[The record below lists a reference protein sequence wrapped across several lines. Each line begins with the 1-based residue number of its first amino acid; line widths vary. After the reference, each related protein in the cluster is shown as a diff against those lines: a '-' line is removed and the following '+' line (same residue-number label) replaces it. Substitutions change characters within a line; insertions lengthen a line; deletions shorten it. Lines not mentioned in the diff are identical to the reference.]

1 MSFLP
6 VFLLL
11 LFLLFLLNYHKR
23 KKLIL
28 QIQRMPSE
36 KKSAL
41 LQNLLHP
48 YDLSY
53 LPLHDL
59 FTYREDAWLPKTC
72 RRPADTAIR
81 DVSLQD
87 ALLIYFDYNEKTCLI
102 KLKKGQYGIYF
113 CGEIGLYCADH
124 IVSPQNRTT
133 TRFLS
138 IAESEFLP
146 LSLELLEE
154 DLSTFQ
160 LSKRHWRLSG
170 FQIGRCPVSA
180 DSQLKV
186 SVTFPDTF
194 MLQRFIHGLLEAGYS
209 ECELTIRKLT
219 ISFLFPSVN
228 ESPNYHTRSSQF
240 KENAVKWQN
249 AFHCHLYSFLT
260 HPFDNTTDK
269 LIYLH
274 TSHPSMFRYLC
285 RIRS

>member
-41 LQNLLHP
+41 LQNLLLP

-81 DVSLQD
+81 DLSLQD

-113 CGEIGLYCADH
+113 GGEIGLY
-124 IVSPQNRTT
+124 
-133 TRFLS
+133 
-138 IAESEFLP
+138 
-146 LSLELLEE
+146 
-154 DLSTFQ
+154 
-160 LSKRHWRLSG
+160 
-170 FQIGRCPVSA
+170 
-180 DSQLKV
+180 
-186 SVTFPDTF
+186 
-194 MLQRFIHGLLEAGYS
+194 
-209 ECELTIRKLT
+209 
-219 ISFLFPSVN
+219 
-228 ESPNYHTRSSQF
+228 
-240 KENAVKWQN
+240 
-249 AFHCHLYSFLT
+249 
-260 HPFDNTTDK
+260 
-269 LIYLH
+269 
-274 TSHPSMFRYLC
+274 
-285 RIRS
+285 

>member
-41 LQNLLHP
+41 LQNLLLP

-102 KLKKGQYGIYF
+102 K
-113 CGEIGLYCADH
+113 
-124 IVSPQNRTT
+124 
-133 TRFLS
+133 
-138 IAESEFLP
+138 
-146 LSLELLEE
+146 
-154 DLSTFQ
+154 
-160 LSKRHWRLSG
+160 
-170 FQIGRCPVSA
+170 
-180 DSQLKV
+180 
-186 SVTFPDTF
+186 
-194 MLQRFIHGLLEAGYS
+194 
-209 ECELTIRKLT
+209 
-219 ISFLFPSVN
+219 
-228 ESPNYHTRSSQF
+228 
-240 KENAVKWQN
+240 
-249 AFHCHLYSFLT
+249 
-260 HPFDNTTDK
+260 
-269 LIYLH
+269 
-274 TSHPSMFRYLC
+274 
-285 RIRS
+285 

>member
-81 DVSLQD
+81 DLSLQD

-113 CGEIGLYCADH
+113 GGEIGLYCADH

-133 TRFLS
+133 TRFFS

-160 LSKRHWRLSG
+160 LSKRH
-170 FQIGRCPVSA
+170 
-180 DSQLKV
+180 
-186 SVTFPDTF
+186 
-194 MLQRFIHGLLEAGYS
+194 
-209 ECELTIRKLT
+209 
-219 ISFLFPSVN
+219 
-228 ESPNYHTRSSQF
+228 
-240 KENAVKWQN
+240 
-249 AFHCHLYSFLT
+249 
-260 HPFDNTTDK
+260 
-269 LIYLH
+269 
-274 TSHPSMFRYLC
+274 
-285 RIRS
+285 

>member
-1 MSFLP
+1 
-6 VFLLL
+6 
-11 LFLLFLLNYHKR
+11 
-23 KKLIL
+23 
-28 QIQRMPSE
+28 MPSE

-59 FTYREDAWLPKTC
+59 FTYPEDAWLPKTC

-81 DVSLQD
+81 DVSHQD

-113 CGEIGLYCADH
+113 GGEIGLYCADH